1 MNDSLSIYRH
11 HTLLIITLFP
21 CMVPFFFFL
30 SSLDKPNMAGWPSL
44 SSSFSERL
52 CLNMG
57 VSLPSGERSCS
68 PLSSFRGSWPTG
80 GALRLGTQMSKQT
93 TKLSSQSTWSSQQ
106 PSALGPTVGASTEPS
121 SASPSSPPFPPQW
134 WWTGGRH
141 TGQARRKS
149 QVRTERAAAG
159 DPWGH
164 LSKFKKTQSAERSR
178 WASP

>member
-1 MNDSLSIYRH
+1 MNDSLSISRH

-30 SSLDKPNMAGWPSL
+30 SSPDKPNMAGWLSL

-52 CLNMG
+52 SLNMG
-57 VSLPSGERSCS
+57 VSLASGERSCS
-68 PLSSFRGSWPTG
+68 PLSSLRESWPSG

-93 TKLSSQSTWSSQQ
+93 TKASSQSTWWQQ
-106 PSALGPTVGASTEPS
+106 PSALGPTAGASTEAS
-121 SASPSSPPFPPQW
+121 SAPASSPPFPPQW

-149 QVRTERAAAG
+149 QVGTERAAVG
-159 DPWGH
+159 DPWAH